1 MRFIDPLAG
10 RTKEGTPAR
19 ILEAVWIGDWERWAS
34 VNTDGTTAS
43 LWRDDVFRKM
53 FIPETEIAVQP
64 ALFSAESSGEGS
76 P

>member
-19 ILEAVWIGDWERWAS
+19 ILEAVWIEDWERWAS
-34 VNTDGTTAS
+34 VNTDGTSAS
-43 LWRDDVFRKM
+43 LWQDGVFRKM
-53 FIPETEIAVQP
+53 FIPETEVAVQS
-64 ALFSAESSGEGS
+64 ALFSAESGGEGW